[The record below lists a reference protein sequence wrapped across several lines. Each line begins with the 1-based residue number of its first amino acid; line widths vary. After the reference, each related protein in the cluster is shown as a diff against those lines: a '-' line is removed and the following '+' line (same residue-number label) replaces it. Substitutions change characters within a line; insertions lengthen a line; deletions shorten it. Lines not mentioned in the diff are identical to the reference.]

1 MPWNEPGGDKDPW
14 TRKSNNSNNELMN
27 KLGGL
32 FGNNDNND
40 DGNGSVGLFLI
51 VAVGLAIWAFTGFY
65 TVDERE
71 RGVVLQ
77 FGAYKETTT
86 AGLHWKFP
94 APIETVELVDV
105 ENNRIANEQSTMLT
119 LDENIVDLSVSVQ
132 YKIKSAEDYL
142 FNVANLDNTDRQ
154 SGQSGTTL
162 HQVMRSAIRE
172 VVGRSTM
179 DSILKEGR
187 EMVAQD
193 TEKLMQ
199 QTLDNYKSGIL
210 VTKVNLTYAEAPKQV
225 KDAFDDANRARENM
239 NQYKNE
245 ALAHKMQVIPEARG
259 QSARMVEN
267 AKAYREQVVAQAE
280 GDADRF
286 SKLVVEYQQAPEVT
300 RERLYLETMESVLG
314 STRKVVVDS
323 QSGNNLI
330 YLPLD
335 QLNAQHSSSS
345 SQRLDPAVTAAAV
358 TQQQKAPTPTQS
370 SVRQPRDLSG
380 QR

>member
-14 TRKSNNSNNELMN
+14 TRKSNNNNNELMN
-27 KLGGL
+27 KLGRL

-40 DGNGSVGLFLI
+40 DGNGSGGLFLI
-51 VAVGLAIWAFTGFY
+51 AAVGLAIWAFTGFY

-86 AGLHWKFP
+86 AGLHWKLP
-94 APIETVELVDV
+94 APIATVELVDV
-105 ENNRIANEQSTMLT
+105 DNNRIANEQSTMLT

-142 FNVANLDNTDRQ
+142 FNVANLDNTNSQ
-154 SGQSGTTL
+154 TGTTL

-259 QSARMVEN
+259 QSARTVEN
-267 AKAYREQVVAQAE
+267 AKAYRDQVIAQAE

-286 SKLVVEYQQAPEVT
+286 SKLVVEYQRAPDVT

-314 STRKVVVDS
+314 NTRKVMVDS

-335 QLNAQHSSSS
+335 QLNTSSSS
-345 SQRLDPAVTAAAV
+345 NMNRAPSIDPAAVAAIAA
-358 TQQQKAPTPTQS
+358 QQKVPTTPTQS